1 MATDVFT
8 QILKDHNCIKGLYR
22 LFQGETDPK
31 NREKFADGIIREATI
46 HTYTEEIVVYRA
58 YEKYMP
64 DGKKYAQD
72 SLKDHEFIRKML
84 VKLDAS
90 RVTDPEYAE
99 MMDLTMKEFEK
110 HVKEEEEEILPR
122 LKRYLNDQLVDE
134 LGKEYARIKPTVPQ
148 KPKMH
153 D

>member
-1 MATDVFT
+1 MAIDVFT
-8 QILKDHNCIKGLYR
+8 QILKDHDSIEDLYR

-31 NREKFADGIIREATI
+31 NREKIGNDIIREATV

-58 YEKYMP
+58 YQEYMP

-72 SLKDHEFIRKML
+72 SLKEHEDIRKML
-84 VKLDAS
+84 AKLEFLK
-90 RVTDPEYAE
+90 VTDPEYAE
-99 MMDLTMKEFEK
+99 MMDLAMKEFVK

-122 LKRYLNDQLVDE
+122 LKRYLNDELVDD
-134 LGKEYARIKPTVPQ
+134 LGEEYARIKPTVPQ
-148 KPKMH
+148 KPKIH